1 MRLFET
7 YLAARLE
14 TYAKDREELESTLS
28 YRESIALKFRTEQKI
43 LIESHLKCVR
53 LRLKLLRSSDDLT
66 VSELLKYDRGSLD
79 ESTMAEII
87 LYVLRCVG
95 KLHCIPACAGS
106 DHDDFAVESVMGV
119 VNQ

>member
-1 MRLFET
+1 M
-7 YLAARLE
+7 
-14 TYAKDREELESTLS
+14 
-28 YRESIALKFRTEQKI
+28 
-43 LIESHLKCVR
+43 
-53 LRLKLLRSSDDLT
+53 
-66 VSELLKYDRGSLD
+66 SELLKYDRGSLD